1 MSKIGA
7 LAILTIRRH
16 RKDYIGLPPRETLP
30 NRGLFGTSFETD
42 GEADVLVFLCEFA
55 TLL

>member
-7 LAILTIRRH
+7 LTILTIRRH